1 MKTERIIEELES
13 IVQSGG
19 GCLCGHSEWC
29 ENCSPSSTKNIIRGK
44 IRELISKLKKPVD
57 SKKKGPHLD
66 SYTLKKHKAW
76 KEEYSLFITWD
87 SFNEKFLWCDRC
99 ESWEE
104 GQCICYA
111 R

>member
-57 SKKKGPHLD
+57 
-66 SYTLKKHKAW
+66 
-76 KEEYSLFITWD
+76 
-87 SFNEKFLWCDRC
+87 
-99 ESWEE
+99 
-104 GQCICYA
+104 
-111 R
+111 